1 MDKKTK
7 IGLFREEALAVGHEV
22 VQYDYFDGD
31 ELCTT
36 IVCDFTDEVLKI
48 QNYTDRI
55 LKTAFG
61 VSENP
66 SWEEFLDF
74 LEERCVPRS
83 RDNVRGFLA
92 GLGLFEYDPIE
103 IVEKT
108 QGRMAE
114 DAQWLKIKRL

>member
-1 MDKKTK
+1 M
-7 IGLFREEALAVGHEV
+7 EGHEV
-22 VQYDYFDGD
+22 VQYEYFDGE
-31 ELCTT
+31 ELCST
-36 IVCDFTDEVLKI
+36 IVCDFTEKVVKV
-48 QNYTDRI
+48 QNHTDQI

-61 VSENP
+61 ISENP
-66 SWEEFLDF
+66 SWEEFLEF

-92 GLGLFEYDPIE
+92 GLGLFEYDPIA

-108 QGRMAE
+108 HGRMAE